1 MQLSWLLLFQEKMA
15 LQSELSEYRTQNA
28 QLQAEVS
35 QSVSLQV
42 QFETQLKTVRKCA
55 RSVSL
60 RQ

>member
-42 QFETQLKTVRKCA
+42 QFETQLKTVRK
-55 RSVSL
+55 
-60 RQ
+60 